1 MPAFKVLCMKQLA
14 DIMDEL
20 YKATLHGEPVGGAV
34 LGSGFRQLR
43 VPVGAALRRGREG
56 ASPAGHYAS

>member
-1 MPAFKVLCMKQLA
+1 MKQLA